1 MLTYRE
7 LTAKH
12 QREVNELPIMYA
24 FSNKQFEDGMRNK
37 LGLEPNETDKI
48 YRLGSTGGFYKKTDA
63 QLLKETFDRHSLELQ
78 EAMKNDDFVLEMF
91 EYEMGNHEYQISYD
105 KEDVVN
111 ACGLDLDDMDERLE
125 QLWLKAK
132 KHFLELCLKNNWF

>member
-63 QLLKETFDRHSLELQ
+63 QLLKETFDRHSMELQ
-78 EAMKNDDFVLEMF
+78 EAMKNDEFVLEMF

-105 KEDVVN
+105 KEDVIN